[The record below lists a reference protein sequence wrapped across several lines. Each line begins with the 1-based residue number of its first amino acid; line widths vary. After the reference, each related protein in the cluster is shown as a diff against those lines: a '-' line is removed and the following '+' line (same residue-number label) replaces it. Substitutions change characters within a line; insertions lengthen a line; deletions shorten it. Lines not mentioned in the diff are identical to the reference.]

1 MKCRAQSLFL
11 VLMLSLLFLVAG
23 CGGMPKSY
31 VVLLEDLDKN
41 TGAVIITNPSE
52 TRVLYQANFA
62 VGMDDKEKPPS
73 KPFPMKAEKIQEV
86 FGKALDATPE
96 PPISFTLYFVFN
108 RTKLLPSSKKQI
120 PEIMSAIL
128 QRKTPNISTIGHADR
143 SGEEQYNYGLALR
156 RAKAVRNILAK
167 AGLDPNAIE
176 VTSHG
181 ENNPLVETAD
191 GVFEPRNRRVEVTVR

>member
-1 MKCRAQSLFL
+1 M
-11 VLMLSLLFLVAG
+11 MAG
-23 CGGMPKSY
+23 CGGMPENY
-31 VVLLEDLDKN
+31 VVLLEDLDK
-41 TGAVIITNPSE
+41 TTEAVTIKNPSG
-52 TRVLYQANFA
+52 TRVLDEANFA

-128 QRKTPNISTIGHADR
+128 QRKTPNISTIGHTDR
-143 SGEEQYNYGLALR
+143 SGDEQYNYGLALR

>member
-73 KPFPMKAEKIQEV
+73 KPFPMKAEKIREV

>member
-1 MKCRAQSLFL
+1 MKSRAQSLFL
-11 VLMLSLLFLVAG
+11 VLILSLLFLVAG
-23 CGGMPKSY
+23 CGMPKNY
-31 VVLLEDLDKN
+31 VVLLEDLDKT
-41 TGAVIITNPSE
+41 TGAVAITNPSE
-52 TRVLYQANFA
+52 TRVLDQANFA

-96 PPISFTLYFVFN
+96 PPISFTLYFEFN

-120 PEIMSAIL
+120 PEIISAIS

-143 SGEEQYNYGLALR
+143 SGDEQYNYGLALR

-167 AGLDPNAIE
+167 TGLDPNAIE

-191 GVFEPRNRRVEVTVR
+191 GVYEPRNRRVEVTVR

>member
-23 CGGMPKSY
+23 CGGMPKNY
-31 VVLLEDLDKN
+31 VVLLEDLDKT
-41 TGAVIITNPSE
+41 TGTVTITNPTE
-52 TRVLYQANFA
+52 TRVLDQANFA
-62 VGMDDKEKPPS
+62 VGMDDKEKPSS

-120 PEIMSAIL
+120 PEIISAIS
-128 QRKTPNISTIGHADR
+128 QRDTPNIVTIGHTDR
-143 SGEEQYNYGLALR
+143 SGEKQYNYRLALR
-156 RAKAVRNILAK
+156 RAKAVRGILAK
-167 AGLDPNAIE
+167 GGLDPNAIE

-191 GVFEPRNRRVEVTVR
+191 GVYEPRNRRVEVTVH